1 MTLLNEDLC
10 ALSTD
15 AITLSIYAMEV
26 FQIVIGVLFP
36 IVDVEQQLITQCI
49 KKFIWTYFIQI
60 VDFDLKAVTMQL
72 LVCLN
77 VFRGSYVLFC
87 TNSGRLLKS
96 LEFKDCP
103 LPWLKN

>member
-1 MTLLNEDLC
+1 MTVKFVLATLRSCPPGFRLCGMTLLNEDLC

-49 KKFIWTYFIQI
+49 KKFI
-60 VDFDLKAVTMQL
+60 
-72 LVCLN
+72 
-77 VFRGSYVLFC
+77 
-87 TNSGRLLKS
+87 
-96 LEFKDCP
+96 
-103 LPWLKN
+103 